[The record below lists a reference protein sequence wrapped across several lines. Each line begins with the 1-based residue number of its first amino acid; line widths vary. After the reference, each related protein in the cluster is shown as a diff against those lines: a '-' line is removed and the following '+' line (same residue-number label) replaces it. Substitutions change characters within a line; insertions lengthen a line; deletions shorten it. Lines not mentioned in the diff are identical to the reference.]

1 MFVAAVLAATSLFA
15 QRGAA
20 DAAAMEAEIH
30 RTGSV
35 VLYGISF
42 DAGAAS
48 VQPGS
53 ERTLREIITLLK
65 ARTDW
70 RFEVQGHTDAAG
82 PAAANVTLSHQ
93 RAEAIVEWLTEHGVE
108 ASRLVGKGYGDTV
121 PLADNTSDEGR
132 ARNRRV
138 ELKKLND
145 E

>member
-1 MFVAAVLAATSLFA
+1 MFVAAMLAATPLFA

-20 DAAAMEAEIH
+20 DAVAMEAEVH

-35 VLYGISF
+35 VLYGITF
-42 DAGAAS
+42 DAGTAG

-70 RFEVQGHTDAAG
+70 RFEVQGHTDTAG
-82 PAAANVTLSHQ
+82 PAAAHLTLSQQ
-93 RAEAIVEWLTEHGVE
+93 RAEAVVEWLTKHGVE
-108 ASRLVGKGYGDTV
+108 PSRLVSKGYGHTV